1 MQRKTRGN
9 MIRQDTGHG
18 AGVDGNPVATAE
30 HQAYHLVKT
39 RVMEM
44 YYKPGQYV
52 PDSDLAEELAL
63 SRTPIANALRRLEY
77 EGLLTNQP
85 RRGWQVTPLSL
96 DDIHEIFSIKEAL
109 ETMIARQAAASTD
122 EALRAILRD
131 CVEKMQHL
139 SAAGDKEAW
148 DIVHMRWHQTVLAM
162 SEYPDGRVPRILN
175 NLNDQWRRVRRG
187 LLAIDGRMARETI
200 EHVAIAESILS
211 QDLDEAEQRTL
222 RHLQHVRQEVVNLLA
237 NMVLPFATNGI

>member
-1 MQRKTRGN
+1 
-9 MIRQDTGHG
+9 MIRQESGNV
-18 AGVDGNPVATAE
+18 ASIDGNQVATAE
-30 HQAYHLVKT
+30 QQAYHLVKT
-39 RVMEM
+39 RIMEM
-44 YYKPGQYV
+44 YYKPGQIV
-52 PDSDLAEELAL
+52 TDSDLAEELAF

-96 DDIHEIFSIKEAL
+96 DDIHEIFNIKEAL

-122 EALRAILRD
+122 EALHATLRE
-131 CVEKMQHL
+131 CVEKMQQL

-148 DIVHMRWHQTVLAM
+148 DIIHMRWHQTVLAM

-175 NLNDQWRRVRRG
+175 NLNEQWRRVRRG
-187 LLAIDGRMARETI
+187 LLAIDGRMARETV
-200 EHVAIAESILS
+200 EHVAIAESILG
-211 QDLDEAEQRTL
+211 QDPDEAEQRTL
-222 RHLQHVRQEVVNLLA
+222 RHLQHVRQEVVYLLK